1 MYKNI
6 LIEKT
11 SMGNKYKT
19 RQKKKKKKKLQAK
32 EKEEENVQRGKKV
45 ECNEKEKT
53 LTGPF
58 FLISYTQHCFF
69 SKSMSFNIT
78 HLKRRNKSH
87 TFFFSFSFPLFTLFF
102 SRIS

>member
-6 LIEKT
+6 LIEKA

-19 RQKKKKKKKLQAK
+19 RQKRKKKKKLQAK

-45 ECNEKEKT
+45 ECNEKEEKT

-58 FLISYTQHCFF
+58 FLISYTQH
-69 SKSMSFNIT
+69 
-78 HLKRRNKSH
+78 
-87 TFFFSFSFPLFTLFF
+87 FFFQSQ
-102 SRIS
+102 